1 MAAFRLIPKEEKF
14 FADFIALA
22 DRIVSGATLL
32 EKMLA
37 TDPPAWEMAVEIKQV
52 EEACDSVTHEIIQR
66 LNRTFVTPIDRE
78 DIHALAKSLDDV
90 MDAIDA
96 SAGVVRRYRITALPY
111 GTRELASLIWRS
123 ATQVKVAVEALE
135 KKVGVH
141 DAAVEINRLENAADT
156 VHDEAL
162 RRLFEHEKNA
172 IELVKCKE
180 MLDLLELATDACE
193 DVANALESVVVKHG

>member
-156 VHDEAL
+156 AHDEAL

>member
-1 MAAFRLIPKEEKF
+1 MAFRLIPKEEKF

-78 DIHALAKSLDDV
+78 DITPWPS
-90 MDAIDA
+90 
-96 SAGVVRRYRITALPY
+96 
-111 GTRELASLIWRS
+111 RS
-123 ATQVKVAVEALE
+123 T
-135 KKVGVH
+135 
-141 DAAVEINRLENAADT
+141 T
-156 VHDEAL
+156 
-162 RRLFEHEKNA
+162 
-172 IELVKCKE
+172 
-180 MLDLLELATDACE
+180 
-193 DVANALESVVVKHG
+193 